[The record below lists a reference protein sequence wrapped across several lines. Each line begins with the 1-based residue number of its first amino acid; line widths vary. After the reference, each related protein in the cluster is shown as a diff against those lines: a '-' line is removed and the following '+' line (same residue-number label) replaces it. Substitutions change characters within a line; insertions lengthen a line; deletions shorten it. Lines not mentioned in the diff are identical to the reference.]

1 MSESATFRIE
11 QTADRWTFIDPAG
24 ARFVSVGVAHAD
36 ETNLMYPHNL
46 DLWRQRYGSK
56 PAWLRNGLEADLRAW
71 GFTTISAT
79 EEIVAGRALAAAGG
93 PVDIAHSS
101 GWPTPDY
108 LMAQLPH
115 CVPLRPLEIESWNG
129 FPAYRDVE
137 SANFVEY
144 CDYVARRHVLPHA
157 ANPLLLGYFLTD
169 APRWQGHP
177 SGAGFTGAESP
188 DRLHELA
195 EAYYRTITTA
205 IRRYDPH
212 HLILG
217 DRYGLV
223 AGMPEPVLAAA
234 AAYVDAWSVQVFTG
248 ADTSRLRQAL
258 ETFDALHERTGKPIL
273 IADTGNWCATPT
285 SPHRASD
292 IPDQR
297 SRAAHYIRTISAY
310 ASRPWL
316 LGWHWCGYLENPTRG
331 VGMKNPN
338 DEPYLDFV
346 EPVTEFNQAT
356 TAALGHGMPA
366 ERQ

>member
-1 MSESATFRIE
+1 MTHNAAFRI
-11 QTADRWTFIDPAG
+11 QKNRARWTFVDPAG
-24 ARFVSVGVAHAD
+24 AQFVSVGVAHAD

-46 DLWRQRYGSK
+46 HLWRERYGSK
-56 PAWLRNGLEADLRAW
+56 EAWVRDGLETDLRAW
-71 GFTTISAT
+71 GFNTISAT
-79 EEIVAGRALAAAGG
+79 EEVVSGRVLAAAGT

-101 GWPTPDY
+101 GWPAPDY
-108 LMAQLPH
+108 LMAQLPF

-137 SANFVEY
+137 SPDFAEY
-144 CDYVARRHVLPHA
+144 CDYLARRYVLPHA
-157 ANPLLLGYFLTD
+157 GNPLLLGYVLTD
-169 APRWQGHP
+169 APRWQNHP
-177 SGAGFTGAESP
+177 SGAGFIDSDSP
-188 DRLHELA
+188 DRLYELA
-195 EAYYRTITTA
+195 QAYYRAVTTA

-217 DRYGLV
+217 DRYGVV

-234 AAYVDAWSVQVFTG
+234 APYVDAWSVQVFTG
-248 ADTSRLRQAL
+248 ADAGKLQQAL
-258 ETFDALHERTGKPIL
+258 DTFDGLYEQTGKPIL

-297 SRAAHYIRTISAY
+297 GRATHYQRTITAY

-316 LGWHWCGYLENPTRG
+316 LGWHWCGYLENPARG
-331 VGMKNPN
+331 VGMKDPS
-338 DEPYLDFV
+338 DEPYLEFT

-356 TAALGHGMPA
+356 TADLGHGVLLLD
-366 ERQ
+366 